1 MIKMKNLFN
10 LSIALLLLCSSCMT
24 KRNQLQS
31 TIEMSL
37 QSTLQEFNA
46 DSGLGIIMDSV
57 GEVIAESSISLLN
70 GESAKENPQQYT
82 NVRDIGTLAVPI
94 SLIPAMDNGN
104 VSLSDTVDV
113 GNGIYMYN
121 GKEIR
126 DHNADMGG
134 YGEITLQQ
142 AVMFDSRVG
151 IIKSLTPYTT
161 VETTYSPMDIL
172 KFYHAIAISDTSLCS
187 AKTMGE
193 IQHTLE
199 KVVCEG
205 TGKPLF
211 SDDIKIAGKTGSVI
225 KEDGTHE
232 VSFCGYF
239 KVNDSVYT
247 CLIIISNPKKGYPS
261 GGIMAGEVVK
271 EIINNLNR

>member
-1 MIKMKNLFN
+1 MNKAILLAIF
-10 LSIALLLLCSSCMT
+10 LLLLCFSCIT
-24 KRNQLQS
+24 KQEKLQYDIR
-31 TIEMSL
+31 TCL
-37 QSTLQEFNA
+37 QSTLQEVNA
-46 DSGLGIIMDSV
+46 DCGLVIIMDSA

-70 GESAKENPQQYT
+70 GESSKKDPQQYT
-82 NVRDIGTLAVPI
+82 NVRDMGTLAVPI

-134 YGEITLQQ
+134 YGKITLQQ

-151 IIKSLTPYTT
+151 MIKSLIPYTT

-225 KEDGTHE
+225 KEGGTHK

-271 EIINNLNR
+271 EIIKHIH